1 MTRLL
6 LIAAL
11 AVSCSPFGAATPASG
26 QRYPTYQYV
35 LVVPT
40 RPVSPNERLTL
51 TWEPKLA
58 AQPSSTLFELQLCVA
73 LFGPWDSVEAL
84 KKGAPQDTKSW
95 KSCPAAGAIATS
107 QTLRTASAS
116 GARLAAE
123 ITVPF
128 APGFYN
134 LREITV
140 YDAGDSTSTGSVIE
154 VR

>member
-1 MTRLL
+1 VTRLL
-6 LIAAL
+6 LVAAL
-11 AVSCSPFGAATPASG
+11 AVSCSPFGAATPAFS
-26 QRYPTYQYV
+26 YPMYQYE

-58 AQPSSTLFELQLCVA
+58 AHPSSTLFGVQLCVA
-73 LFGPWDSVEAL
+73 LFGPWGSVENL
-84 KKGAPQDTKSW
+84 KKGAPQDTKS
-95 KSCPAAGAIATS
+95 CPPAGAIATS
-107 QTLRTASAS
+107 ETLRTDTAS

-128 APGFYN
+128 APGFYD
-134 LREITV
+134 LQDITV
-140 YDAGDSTSTGSVIE
+140 YDAGDSMSTGSVIE